1 MSNLTEFLQL
11 HQMTLGLAYTP
22 LMTVYI
28 LAMISPMWSLYLL
41 VCSLLSILPTGRFQ
55 ALADLCLSTRLT
67 IDALFNPVAI
77 VCYCYIIPYYLG
89 NSAYLAYFF
98 FTNSSGSQSIL
109 PTPYFALS
117 LFVYMAWYSLNRY
130 VYKAIKPGIDFN
142 KEYLMT
148 FYSPSRVFG
157 SAAVLLALF
166 DFEPTIA
173 YLLWCNVYIGVA
185 ISLFRYVNSLYYAFR
200 TANFLMTNK

>member
-77 VCYCYIIPYYLG
+77 VCYWYIIPYYLG
-89 NSAYLAYFF
+89 NGAYLAYFF

-130 VYKAIKPGIDFN
+130 V
-142 KEYLMT
+142 YLMT

-185 ISLFRYVNSLYYAFR
+185 ISLFRYVSSLYYAFK